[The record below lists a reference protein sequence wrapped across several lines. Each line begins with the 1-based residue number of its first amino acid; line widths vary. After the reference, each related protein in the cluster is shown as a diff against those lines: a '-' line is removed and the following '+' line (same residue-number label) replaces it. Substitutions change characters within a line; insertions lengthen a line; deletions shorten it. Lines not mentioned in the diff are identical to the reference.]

1 MKISQFAIAAFSA
14 PSAPSDP
21 SVNSIS
27 RPVPL
32 CTDATQL
39 CNSVNL
45 DKYLGKWYEIGSTK
59 YVKRFQGPGGCVEAE
74 YSLINP
80 KLVRVYNSAVL
91 LGIQIDIEGQ
101 AKVLSNSELAVS
113 FPVPGQPEQLTPN
126 YIIKNV
132 WFDEAG
138 NYLRSL
144 VVSPIK
150 EGQSESDQSTW
161 ILAREQSISDEE
173 IVETLDYAI
182 AAGYNPTASEWT
194 KTEQVKCRRKSI
206 NWI

>member
-1 MKISQFAIAAFSA
+1 MALTQMKFYCLLVSAVFASPCPI
-14 PSAPSDP
+14 D
-21 SVNSIS
+21 SIS
-27 RPVPL
+27 RPISL

-39 CNSVNL
+39 CNSVDL
-45 DKYLGKWYEIGSTK
+45 SKYLGKWYEIGSTK
-59 YVKRFQGPGGCVEAE
+59 YVKQFQGPGICVEAN
-74 YSLINP
+74 YSLIDP
-80 KLVRVYNSAVL
+80 ALVRVYNSAVL
-91 LGIQIDIEGQ
+91 NGKGGGLEGK

-113 FPVPGQPEQLTPN
+113 FPIPGQPEQLTPN

-132 WFDEAG
+132 WFDESG
-138 NYLRSL
+138 NYVRSL

-173 IVETLDYAI
+173 IAETLDYAI

-194 KTEQVKCRRKSI
+194 KTEQVTCR
-206 NWI
+206 N